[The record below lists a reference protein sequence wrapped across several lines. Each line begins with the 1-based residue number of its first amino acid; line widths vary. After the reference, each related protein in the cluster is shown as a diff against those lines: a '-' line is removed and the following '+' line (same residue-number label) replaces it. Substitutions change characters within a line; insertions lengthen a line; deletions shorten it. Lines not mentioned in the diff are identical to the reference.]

1 VSGASESGGG
11 HARRRTLDAMLL
23 ELAAESVELERF
35 EFAIKDLRECIGR
48 SEPDSSTARAAAATA
63 RSTRQESRCD
73 VSPWQSCPSVGH
85 FWVSEASCGA
95 NSSGPDRARNRD
107 LRNAG
112 SSQSGVVE
120 QTYTGNRLG
129 QPDLHD
135 SGGIRAL
142 ASFARHL
149 LPRLGSSAPIV
160 HGRRTQSRGAAEG
173 EGRGSAPEAFLLEP
187 RTPGW
192 RRRHSCTCRVWH
204 RVRSP
209 ASASPY

>member
-1 VSGASESGGG
+1 MHRAKR
-11 HARRRTLDAMLL
+11 ARFFDGSSSCCNCSLD
-23 ELAAESVELERF
+23 
-35 EFAIKDLRECIGR
+35 
-48 SEPDSSTARAAAATA
+48 TARVALRRFALAVVPFSGTL
-63 RSTRQESRCD
+63 
-73 VSPWQSCPSVGH
+73 
-85 FWVSEASCGA
+85 WVSEASCGA

-160 HGRRTQSRGAAEG
+160 HGRRTQSRSAAEG
-173 EGRGSAPEAFLLEP
+173 EGRGSAPEALLLEP
-187 RTPGW
+187 RTCGW